1 MERKLH
7 ATCRGAQRQL
17 VLGAALSAVLVTAGC
32 SHKVAAGH
40 VNGTLWGV
48 SIGSPV
54 GLPPQRL
61 SGEIVLT
68 DDTGRVTKVQAGAN
82 GTYHVSLPAG
92 SYKGTVESLNSTI
105 PPTSCHTQ
113 IDSYTVLS
121 GATSRIDFLCRP

>member
-1 MERKLH
+1 VERKLR
-7 ATCRGAQRQL
+7 ATGRGAPRQL
-17 VLGAALSAVLVTAGC
+17 VIGAALSALLVTAGC
-32 SHKVAAGH
+32 SHRVAAGH

-68 DDTGRVTKVQAGAN
+68 DDTGKVTRVQAGAN
-82 GTYHVSLPAG
+82 GSYYVSLPTG

-113 IDSYTVLS
+113 IDSYTVLP
-121 GATSRIDFLCRP
+121 GATSTINFLCRP

>member
-92 SYKGTVESLNSTI
+92 SYILKAWVAGDDIRQRPVELKTGM
-105 PPTSCHTQ
+105 TLH
-113 IDSYTVLS
+113 V
-121 GATSRIDFLCRP
+121 DFPAR

>member
-1 MERKLH
+1 M
-7 ATCRGAQRQL
+7 
-17 VLGAALSAVLVTAGC
+17 
-32 SHKVAAGH
+32 
-40 VNGTLWGV
+40 
-48 SIGSPV
+48 

-121 GATSRIDFLCRP
+121 GATSTIDFLCRP

>member
-1 MERKLH
+1 MQRNLQV
-7 ATCRGAQRQL
+7 AGRRAQRQL
-17 VLGAALSAVLVTAGC
+17 VLGAALSALVVTAGC
-32 SHKVAAGH
+32 SHRVAAGH

>member
-1 MERKLH
+1 
-7 ATCRGAQRQL
+7 
-17 VLGAALSAVLVTAGC
+17 
-32 SHKVAAGH
+32 VAAGH

-68 DDTGRVTKVQAGAN
+68 DDTGKVTRVQAGAN
-82 GTYHVSLPAG
+82 GSYYVSLPTG

-113 IDSYTVLS
+113 IDSYTVLP
-121 GATSRIDFLCRP
+121 GATSTINFLCRP

>member
-1 MERKLH
+1 MERKLQ

-121 GATSRIDFLCRP
+121 GATSTIDFLCRP